1 MQGNIGERSSGLWSR
16 GAAALAAML
25 VLVAS
30 VSAFPAEAAP
40 FAYVANTTSKHF
52 QLINTATNIVV
63 KTQRAGSAPFG
74 VAVAPDGRFV
84 YLTNPLSNTV
94 SVVRPDGSGTIAT
107 IPVGSFPL
115 GGGPERG

>member
-40 FAYVANTTSKHF
+40 FVYVANTTSKYF
-52 QLINTATNIVV
+52 QLIDTATNTVV
-63 KTQRAGSAPFG
+63 TTQQGQRAGSAPFG
-74 VAVAPDGRFV
+74 VAVAPDGEQEGV
-84 YLTNPLSNTV
+84 
-94 SVVRPDGSGTIAT
+94 
-107 IPVGSFPL
+107 
-115 GGGPERG
+115 